1 MHCANIENIINVFI
15 QMNVLINRVFPD
27 MSARSACLLPNVSA
41 DMSAD
46 MSARLVGLSTDADI
60 FHKLYS

>member
-27 MSARSACLLPNVSA
+27 MSARSALFAPNVSA
-41 DMSAD
+41 DMSAQC
-46 MSARLVGLSTDADI
+46 LHVW
-60 FHKLYS
+60 